1 MELKDLQ
8 QKALEIADKYSELN
22 QSQERP
28 NWSAAE
34 YMQAF
39 VGDVGDL
46 AKLVMAKNNFRT
58 IDNHDQ
64 KIAHE
69 LSDCLWAILV
79 LARKLDIDLE
89 SAFTETML
97 TIEQKIKSQMK

>member
-1 MELKDLQ
+1 MELKQLQ
-8 QKALEIADKYSELN
+8 QKALEIADQYKQLN
-22 QSQERP
+22 RTQGRP
-28 NWSAAE
+28 DWSAAE

-58 IDNHDQ
+58 IENHDQ

-79 LARKLDIDLE
+79 LAKKNRYQPRNCICRNYG
-89 SAFTETML
+89 
-97 TIEQKIKSQMK
+97 